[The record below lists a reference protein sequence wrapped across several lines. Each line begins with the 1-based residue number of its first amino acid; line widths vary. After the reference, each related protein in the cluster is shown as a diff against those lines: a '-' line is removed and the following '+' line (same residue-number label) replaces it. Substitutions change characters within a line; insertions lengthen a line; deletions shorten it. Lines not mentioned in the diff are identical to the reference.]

1 MENSIYD
8 KKHRVSDKILN
19 SLIQLFSI
27 LSVGLLVVIIGYI
40 LYRGLPKFDFSYLVN
55 TTSVLKKTIGILPN
69 IINTLY
75 LIFVTLLIACPIA
88 IGGAIYLN
96 EYAKNKK
103 VVKLIS
109 FTTEVL
115 AGIPSIIYGLFGML
129 FFGNMLGLKFSILT
143 GAFTLTI
150 MILPIIT
157 RNTQVALEGVPKNYR
172 EAALGIGA
180 TKWYMIRTVLL
191 PSAMPGI
198 LTGIILG
205 MGRIVAESAAL
216 LFTAGAA
223 NILPTNIFGH
233 LFNSGATLTIQL
245 YFDMSNARYDQAF
258 VIALVLIVIVLA
270 LNMLAKFITNK
281 FDVNRVK
288 KNGK

>member
-1 MENSIYD
+1 MNSIFEKRD
-8 KKHRVSDKILN
+8 RISDKVIF
-19 SLIQLFSI
+19 SLIQLASF
-27 LSVGLLVVIIGYI
+27 LSVLILVVCIGYI
-40 LYRGLPKFDFSYLVN
+40 LYRGIPYFNISYLFSS
-55 TTSVLKKTIGILPN
+55 TSVLKGTVGILPN
-69 IINTLY
+69 IVNTLY
-75 LIFVTLLIACPIA
+75 LIVVTLLIAGPIG

-103 VVKLIS
+103 FVSIIS

-129 FFGNMLGLKFSILT
+129 FFGTIFKLGFSILT
-143 GAFTLTI
+143 GAFTLAI

-157 RNTQVALEGVPKNYR
+157 RNTQVALEGVPKSYR

-198 LTGIILG
+198 LTGVILG

-216 LFTAGAA
+216 LFTAGSLS
-223 NILPTNIFGH
+223 ILPTNVFSH
-233 LFNSGATLTIQL
+233 LFSSGATLTIQL
-245 YFDMSNARYDQAF
+245 YLEMAKANYESAF
-258 VIALVLIVIVLA
+258 VIALVLIAIVLG
-270 LNMLAKFITNK
+270 LNMLAKFITSK
-281 FDVNRVK
+281 FDVSKVD
-288 KNGK
+288 